1 MRQEGVGYGY
11 KQQYFGSLSRN
22 NIILEIQSKSGGG
35 SNLIQVVIAELYTSF
50 AQVTGLEKTTF
61 SMPNIPGLSLYY
73 TFLTDTIY
81 LYRLDTAQDFG
92 TVTLQ
97 AGQET
102 YSFSGLVF
110 TPADVGKEVPIYLD
124 TKPPHWI

>member
-1 MRQEGVGYGY
+1 MGQDGVGYGY

-22 NIILEIQSKSGGG
+22 NIILRIQRKTSSAT
-35 SNLIQVVIAELYTSF
+35 NLIQVVIAELYTSF
-50 AQVTGLEKTTF
+50 AQVTGLENTTI
-61 SMPNIPGLSLYY
+61 SMPNLLSLSLYY
-73 TFLTDTIY
+73 TFVTDTIY

-97 AGQET
+97 SRQET